1 MTKLC
6 SVKALSSITAKK
18 FRHIPNHLLHI
29 QNELTHWQANNTRI
43 DALSSQV
50 DHLSKRL
57 EQQIQENKGL
67 IEEKAFVS
75 QLQDQHSIELAKNEK
90 KLDDACK
97 HYQNTL
103 EEEQSKLQLVTQKLK
118 ESESRIVQLKADA
131 NKNADALKA
140 QMDESME
147 VQGVIASLQ
156 QDLAAAD
163 LDKEEFS
170 TLRVKFEH
178 FRGESQSLKAERD
191 KLLQDI
197 EKMSQSEAALPKEFQ
212 VQSEELQA
220 RKVKCGCVY
229 FLQEPNLLLFIS
241 GQEGL
246 DVLSG
251 VHHRPG
257 KGWQFRA
264 AGIWL
269 CLLLALSFTD

>member
-1 MTKLC
+1 
-6 SVKALSSITAKK
+6 
-18 FRHIPNHLLHI
+18 
-29 QNELTHWQANNTRI
+29 
-43 DALSSQV
+43 
-50 DHLSKRL
+50 L

-75 QLQDQHSIELAKNEK
+75 QLQDQHSIELAKLK
-90 KLDDACK
+90 TKLEDAHK
-97 HYQNTL
+97 HYQTTL
-103 EEEQSKLQLVTQKLK
+103 KEEQSKLQLVTQKLK

-131 NKNADALKA
+131 NKNADALEA
-140 QMDESME
+140 QMNESMKL
-147 VQGVIASLQ
+147 QGVIASLQ

-170 TLRVKFEH
+170 TLSVKFEH

-241 GQEGL
+241 GQEGQ

-257 KGWQFRA
+257 KG
-264 AGIWL
+264 
-269 CLLLALSFTD
+269 